1 MCGIAYSGDDKWDSV
16 VAAKIEGELLIH
28 PKDKMEF
35 WNCGVKIVILGLKLV
50 EELRVFPDL
59 L

>member
-1 MCGIAYSGDDKWDSV
+1 MSGIAYSGDDKWESV

-35 WNCGVKIVILGLKLV
+35 WNCGVISLNKRCKFG
-50 EELRVFPDL
+50 
-59 L
+59 